1 MVSTSLITQAYS
13 KEHPAF
19 VTAQIFLSSL
29 FIALC
34 AQISLPLPFSP
45 VPLSLQT
52 FAVMMVGG
60 MLGSRKGAISVLLY
74 LAESMLGMPVLAGG
88 IADPLAL
95 IGPKGGYLMGFVFQ
109 AYLSGWFAE
118 RMHVFGKSGLMLGLF
133 VAYALVL
140 ATGTL
145 WLSQF
150 VGFSNAI
157 IMGALPFIP
166 GAIAKI
172 LVVVSLLTRNE
183 RRSAS

>member
-1 MVSTSLITQAYS
+1 MVSANLVAQIYS

-19 VTAQIFLSSL
+19 VTAQIVLSSL

-95 IGPKGGYLMGFVFQ
+95 IGPKGGYLMGFAFQ
-109 AYLSGWFAE
+109 AYLAGWFAE
-118 RMHVFGKSGLMLGLF
+118 RISTFGKSGLMLGLF
-133 VAYALVL
+133 AAYALVL
-140 ATGTL
+140 TTGAL

-150 VGFSNAI
+150 VGLSNAI
-157 IMGALPFIP
+157 IMGAVPFIP

-172 LVVVSLLTRNE
+172 LAVVSILTRHDH
-183 RRSAS
+183 SAS

>member
-1 MVSTSLITQAYS
+1 MVSTIMPAQEYS

-19 VTAQIFLSSL
+19 ITTQIFLSSL
-29 FIALC
+29 LIAFC

-60 MLGSRKGAISVLLY
+60 MLGSRKGTISVLLY

-88 IADPLAL
+88 LADPLAL

-109 AYLSGWFAE
+109 AYIAGWFAE
-118 RMHVFGKSGLMLGLF
+118 RIHTFGKSGLMISLF
-133 VAYALVL
+133 AAYALVL
-140 ATGTL
+140 VTGTL

-150 VGFSNAI
+150 VGLSNAFV
-157 IMGALPFIP
+157 MGTLPFIP

-172 LVVVSLLTRNE
+172 LAAVSLLTRKGY
-183 RRSAS
+183 